1 MIPATSGRPTCQEEV
16 SDPRSFP
23 KGCCP
28 ERNRSCG
35 LRGDT
40 DLYSKEAHGFGN
52 ERKILAAGLFS
63 GGMSRY
69 VGKSVYPTELKQGI
83 ASGGEAKRPESK
95 TLFPTR
101 ALP

>member
-1 MIPATSGRPTCQEEV
+1 M
-16 SDPRSFP
+16 PRGSLKSRCSP

-35 LRGDT
+35 LRGGP
-40 DLYSKEAHGFGN
+40 DLSSKEAQGFGN
-52 ERKILAAGLFS
+52 ERKALAAGLFS

-95 TLFPTR
+95 TLFLTI